1 MDVRTAWLEPPTQ
14 SGGLDH
20 LGIQQTPI
28 RIFSTLLPGLT
39 VVTDRVGCYTF
50 YSWLVWA
57 YLKDKAWLG
66 VDFVTAL
73 RRAECL
79 FTLIAEHHASTEA
92 EHVAL
97 HSRGLVGRFSLTPAL
112 ADDVRRPIPL
122 ADLAALR
129 SDNKG
134 SYFKNRYGGLG
145 QYYLGPMRELGILD
159 RHGDEVVCS
168 EDVGVPLAKAFE
180 ARVDRCDF
188 FRVIRRGTVSER
200 ELEELSSFCPCG
212 LAGHVSEREALID
225 VLFARKGRLPE
236 SDRLRRETFLLL
248 LDLAAQRGPA
258 AADELDLAFKAA
270 CLTEALDDSK
280 PWRIPSA
287 WEQTRRAWAV
297 YERSDELSVAVLG
310 VFWVVLRLLDEQGGA
325 AASSAAASKHVR
337 DLVRKTLPKL
347 ARQAAREAIRGNLS
361 TLPPLASW
369 CAPDHEF
376 QRAIGVWEAA
386 RRDDMPACLEAS
398 LGVLL
403 ALGARHTSSQ
413 PYLDVAIP
421 PDYLSY
427 YPLNLSSFRQ
437 MIEGDWGELTV
448 ADWLADI
455 AASWGIEAHLRVALR
470 KLHGESIVTFLVY
483 ATDDGIR
490 RREGRDPP
498 KPGFTASRVDRAV
511 RFLVDLG
518 LAHWD
523 MREGAEQRGEDSE
536 DALRGWVA
544 RITPLGRE
552 LLEAL
557 RG

>member
-1 MDVRTAWLEPPTQ
+1 MDVKTAWLKPPTK

-39 VVTDRVGCYTF
+39 VVTDRVACYSF
-50 YSWLVWA
+50 YPWLVWA
-57 YLKDKAWLG
+57 YLQERTKVGL
-66 VDFVTAL
+66 DFVTAL

-79 FTLIAEHHASTEA
+79 FTLVAEHHASTLGED
-92 EHVAL
+92 VAL

-112 ADDVRRPIPL
+112 GEDAPKPIPL
-122 ADLAALR
+122 GDLAALR
-129 SDNKG
+129 SDNED

-159 RHGDEVVCS
+159 RHGEEVVCS
-168 EDVGVPLAKAFE
+168 EDVGVPLAQAFE
-180 ARVDRCDF
+180 PRVDRTAF
-188 FRVIRRGTVSER
+188 FRAIRRGTVSER
-200 ELEELSSFCPCG
+200 ELENLSSICPCG
-212 LAGHVSEREALID
+212 LAGHVPERDALID
-225 VLFARKGRLPE
+225 VLFARKDRITE

-248 LDLAAQRGPA
+248 LDFAAQRGPSA
-258 AADELDLAFKAA
+258 AVELDRAFKAA
-270 CLTEALDDSK
+270 CLTEALDDSH
-280 PWRIPSA
+280 PWKIPSA

-310 VFWVVLRLLDEQGGA
+310 VFWVVLRLLDEQGGS
-325 AASSAAASKHVR
+325 AASSSAAGALVR
-337 DLVRKTLPKL
+337 DLARKSLPKV
-347 ARQAAREAIRGNLS
+347 ARQAIGEAITGRRS
-361 TLPPLASW
+361 ALPALANW
-369 CAPDHEF
+369 RAPNHEF
-376 QRAIGVWEAA
+376 QRAMEVCTAA
-386 RRDDMPACLEAS
+386 RAGNVPGCLEAS
-398 LGVLL
+398 LDVLL
-403 ALGARHTSSQ
+403 ALAARHAAPQ

-427 YPLNLSSFRQ
+427 YPLNLSSFQQ

-470 KLHGESIVTFLVY
+470 KLHGESIDTFLVY

-490 RREGRDPP
+490 RREGSDPP
-498 KPGFTASRVDRAV
+498 RPGFTASRVDRAV

-518 LAHWD
+518 LATWD
-523 MREGAEQRGEDSE
+523 MRDNAGRPDEDSE
-536 DALRGWVA
+536 EGLRGWVA
-544 RITPLGRE
+544 RITPSGRE